1 MAHPMGDMRLNT
13 PYCTVLS
20 SVWCLY
26 FLHTLE
32 GVKESR
38 DVRNGPQNFF
48 SAVRTGCLQPVPGLE
63 QDFPVNS
70 DQAEPLTIDGK
81 VLFETW
87 DGLQAARPHS

>member
-48 SAVRTGCLQPVPGLE
+48 SAVRAGCLQPAPGLE

-70 DQAEPLTIDGK
+70 EWLGLVDQQAQH
-81 VLFETW
+81 
-87 DGLQAARPHS
+87 LQLLAGYNRA